1 MVPHISTN
9 LDAYLRRIGYRGLP
23 PGPDLAT
30 LRTIHALHVDAIP
43 FENLSPL
50 LGMDVALD
58 LPALRQK
65 LLADGRGGWCFEH
78 NTLLQHALAELGF
91 AVRPLA
97 ARVSWNVP
105 PGVVNPRTHMLLY
118 VELDG
123 EPWIADAGFGG
134 MTLSAPLRLVPH
146 LPQHTP
152 HGRFRL
158 EPVDDGY
165 RLEAELPEGWRAL
178 YAFDLRI
185 QLPPDFA
192 MANWYLA
199 HYPQSPF
206 VSRLMAARAEPGR
219 RHTLLDKR
227 YTVHE
232 QGRSTVSMIEQP
244 EALRQLL
251 WTSFGIRL
259 PQHPALEALLARLVG
274 ATS

>member
-1 MVPHISTN
+1 MSHASPD
-9 LDAYLRRIGYRGLP
+9 LDAYLRRIGYHGP
-23 PGPDLAT
+23 QPGPDLPT
-30 LRTIHALHVDAIP
+30 LRAIHALHVDAIP

-91 AVRPLA
+91 TVRPLA

-105 PGVVNPRTHMLLY
+105 PGVLNPRTHMLLH

-146 LPQHTP
+146 LPQQTP

-158 EPVDDGY
+158 EPADDGY
-165 RLEAELPEGWRAL
+165 RLQAELPEGWRAL
-178 YAFDLRI
+178 YAFDLRT

-219 RHTLLDKR
+219 RHSLLNNR

-232 QGRSTVSMIEQP
+232 PNGSMVRVIEEP
-244 EALRQLL
+244 NALRRLL
-251 WTSFGIRL
+251 MEAFGIRL
-259 PQHPALEALLARLVG
+259 PQHAALESLLERLA
-274 ATS
+274 ATAP

>member
-1 MVPHISTN
+1 MSHASPE
-9 LDAYLRRIGYRGLP
+9 LDAYLRRIGYRGP
-23 PGPDLAT
+23 EPGPDLQT
-30 LRTIHALHVDAIP
+30 LCAIHALHVDAIP

-91 AVRPLA
+91 TVRPLA

-105 PGVVNPRTHMLLY
+105 TGVVTPRTHMLLH

-123 EPWIADAGFGG
+123 EPWIADVGFGG

-178 YAFDLRI
+178 YAFDLRT

-206 VSRLMAARAEPGR
+206 ISRLMAARAEPGR
-219 RHTLLDKR
+219 RHSLLNNR

-232 QGRSTVSMIEQP
+232 QGGSMVSMIEQP
-244 EALRQLL
+244 EALRRLL
-251 WTSFGIRL
+251 MESFGIRL
-259 PQHPALEALLARLVG
+259 PQHPALESLLKRLA
-274 ATS
+274 ATAP

>member
-1 MVPHISTN
+1 MSHARPE
-9 LDAYLRRIGYRGLP
+9 LDAYLRRIGYHGPL
-23 PGPDLAT
+23 PGPDLPT
-30 LRTIHALHVDAIP
+30 LRAIHALHVAAIP

-78 NTLLQHALAELGF
+78 NILLQHALAELGF

-105 PGVVNPRTHMLLY
+105 PGVVNPRTHMLLH

-146 LPQHTP
+146 LPQQTP

-165 RLEAELPEGWRAL
+165 RLEAELPEGWRPL
-178 YAFDLRI
+178 YVFDLRT

-219 RHTLLDKR
+219 RHSLLNNR

-232 QGRSTVSMIEQP
+232 AGGSKVSIIDQP

-251 WTSFGIRL
+251 STVFGIRL
-259 PQHPALEALLARLVG
+259 PQHPALEALLARLSCT
-274 ATS
+274 AS

>member
-1 MVPHISTN
+1 MPHASPE
-9 LDAYLRRIGYRGLP
+9 LDAYLRRIGHRGP
-23 PGPDLAT
+23 QPGPDLPT
-30 LRTIHALHVDAIP
+30 LRAIHALHVAAIP

-58 LPALRQK
+58 LPALRRK

-78 NTLLQHALAELGF
+78 NTLLQHALDELGF
-91 AVRPLA
+91 TVRPLA

-105 PGVVNPRTHMLLY
+105 PGVVNPRTHMLLH

-134 MTLSAPLRLVPH
+134 MTLSTPLRLAPH

-158 EPVDDGY
+158 QPLDDGY
-165 RLEAELPEGWRAL
+165 QLEAELPEGWRAL
-178 YAFDLRI
+178 YAFDLRT

-206 VSRLMAARAEPGR
+206 VSRLMAARTEPGR
-219 RHTLLDKR
+219 RHSLLNNR

-232 QGRSTVSMIEQP
+232 PGGSMVSVMEQP
-244 EALRQLL
+244 QALRHLL
-251 WTSFGIRL
+251 TDAFGIRL
-259 PQHPALEALLARLVG
+259 PQHPALDALLARLAG
-274 ATS
+274 ATP